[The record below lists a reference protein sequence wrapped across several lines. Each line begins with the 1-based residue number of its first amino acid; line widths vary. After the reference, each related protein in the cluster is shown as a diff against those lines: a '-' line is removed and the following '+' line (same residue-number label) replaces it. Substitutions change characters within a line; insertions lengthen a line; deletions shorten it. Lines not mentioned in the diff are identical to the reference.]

1 MEAATVGAVG
11 AVDRGD
17 GAGGAV
23 MTSVAMTADWASEEI
38 TSAAFDSGEGADAA
52 TLTGTAID
60 GRVAP
65 TAIVA

>member
-1 MEAATVGAVG
+1 MDGE
-11 AVDRGD
+11 D

-38 TSAAFDSGEGADAA
+38 TSAASDSGEGADAA
-52 TLTGTAID
+52 SVTGTAIA
-60 GRVAP
+60 GRLAP